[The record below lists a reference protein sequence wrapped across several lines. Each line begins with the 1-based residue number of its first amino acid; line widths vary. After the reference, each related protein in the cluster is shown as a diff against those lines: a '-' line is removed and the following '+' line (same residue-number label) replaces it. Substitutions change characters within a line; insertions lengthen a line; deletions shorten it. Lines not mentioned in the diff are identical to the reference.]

1 MFIPVTPTID
11 FFQDFWRSAIQQR
24 HRWCRISLIPHAR
37 RPAAVFLLIFA
48 RRVRM
53 KFLLPLTISLL
64 FSTLAGAAVAQDPPQ
79 QSQPPSGNSVTITG
93 CLTKGATEGQY
104 TITDSKTGEKVN
116 FSAAQPLDS
125 YLNHTVQMT
134 GTMSSDN
141 TSTEKSF
148 TPRTI
153 KTVGDTCSGSGQQ

>member
-1 MFIPVTPTID
+1 MFMAVTPTIN
-11 FFQDFWRSAIQQR
+11 FLQDLRRSRGQQR
-24 HRWCRISLIPHAR
+24 HGWRRISLIPHA
-37 RPAAVFLLIFA
+37 PSSAAVFLLKSA

-64 FSTLAGAAVAQDPPQ
+64 FSTLAAAAYAQDPPQ
-79 QSQPPSGNSVTITG
+79 QSQPPSSNSVTITG
-93 CLTKGATEGQY
+93 CLARGAAEGQY
-104 TITDSKTGEKVN
+104 TITDSKTGEKIN

-153 KTVGDTCSGSGQQ
+153 KTVGDTCSGSGQK